1 MQIVNFSIKFTQKPK
16 KKKHVTLNCEL
27 AGFFFFISKVGKSFH
42 EEAMQ
47 VYVIFVFQVSYNGLL
62 EW

>member
-27 AGFFFFISKVGKSFH
+27 AGFFFFFLAK
-42 EEAMQ
+42 
-47 VYVIFVFQVSYNGLL
+47 
-62 EW
+62 

>member
-16 KKKHVTLNCEL
+16 KNHVTLNCEL
-27 AGFFFFISKVGKSFH
+27 AGFFFFSKVGKSFH

-47 VYVIFVFQVSYNGLL
+47 VYVIFVFRVSYNGLL

>member
-27 AGFFFFISKVGKSFH
+27 AGFFFLAK
-42 EEAMQ
+42 
-47 VYVIFVFQVSYNGLL
+47 
-62 EW
+62 